1 MHPYAKDFKL
11 LDRQGK
17 QALCNAASPD
27 ERGVCKLCASKGIP
41 LAVYCAL
48 HIKPYR
54 SKSFAT
60 TERYMNT
67 LPRSIGATILTAL
80 LGGMVLNTASA
91 DDTATLATGGYATA
105 LKTMEMMHMI
115 DSNND
120 GKISKDEWVAY
131 QTRLFTAL
139 DKNKDG
145 FLDVEEFYGAPK
157 PVDFATGGYAR
168 ALETKQ
174 MFGKIDANG
183 DGKVSREEYMNFQM
197 TVWDMMDTKKKQ
209 EVGVADWIGK
219 AH

>member
-1 MHPYAKDFKL
+1 
-11 LDRQGK
+11 
-17 QALCNAASPD
+17 
-27 ERGVCKLCASKGIP
+27 
-41 LAVYCAL
+41 
-48 HIKPYR
+48 
-54 SKSFAT
+54 
-60 TERYMNT
+60 MNT
-67 LPRSIGATILTAL
+67 LRRLRAAIPIAL
-80 LGGMVLNTASA
+80 LAGALLTTASA
-91 DDTATLATGGYATA
+91 DDTVSLATGGYATA

-115 DSNND
+115 DSNKD

-145 FLDVEEFYGAPK
+145 FLDVEEFYGDPK

-183 DGKVSREEYMNFQM
+183 DGKVSREEYMNFQLK
-197 TVWDMMDTKKKQ
+197 VWDMMDTNKKQ

-219 AH
+219 TH

>member
-1 MHPYAKDFKL
+1 MHPYAEDLKL
-11 LDRQGK
+11 LDWHGK

-27 ERGVCKLCASKGIP
+27 ERGVCKLCACKGIP

-48 HIKPYR
+48 HIKPHR
-54 SKSFAT
+54 SKSSPA

-67 LPRSIGATILTAL
+67 LRRLRAAIPMAL

-91 DDTATLATGGYATA
+91 DDSVALATGGYATA
-105 LKTMEMMHMI
+105 LKTMDMMHMI
-115 DSNND
+115 DTNKD
-120 GKISKDEWVAY
+120 GKVSKDEWVAY

-145 FLDVEEFYGAPK
+145 FLDVEEFYGNPK
-157 PVDFATGGYAR
+157 SVDFATGGYAS

-183 DGKVSREEYMNFQM
+183 DGKVSREEYMSFQM
-197 TVWDMMDTKKKQ
+197 KVWDMMDTNKKQ

-219 AH
+219 H

>member
-1 MHPYAKDFKL
+1 
-11 LDRQGK
+11 
-17 QALCNAASPD
+17 
-27 ERGVCKLCASKGIP
+27 
-41 LAVYCAL
+41 
-48 HIKPYR
+48 
-54 SKSFAT
+54 
-60 TERYMNT
+60 MNT
-67 LPRSIGATILTAL
+67 LRRSIGATILMAL
-80 LGGMVLNTASA
+80 LGGMALNTAGA
-91 DDTATLATGGYATA
+91 DDSVTLATGGYATA

-145 FLDVEEFYGAPK
+145 FLDVEEFYGDPK

-183 DGKVSREEYMNFQM
+183 DGKVSREEYMNFQAK
-197 TVWDMMDTKKKQ
+197 VWDMMDTHKKQ
-209 EVGVADWIGK
+209 EVGVADWIGTT
-219 AH
+219 H